1 MTKPQEKNASIVN
14 KETLMAT
21 GMALLFLVCF
31 AGAIWTA
38 YWSLRFGL
46 APRPPLSALQTLL
59 RFLIV
64 TLALFFCWR
73 RTDLLERI
81 ALACAVIAAGSS
93 GLYGLGLNS
102 ITLQVVRPLF
112 HFLAYSL
119 GVVAIIRWFRAKEHR
134 ATHRQGLPLYD
145 LVRGLVTYDK

>member
-21 GMALLFLVCF
+21 GMASLLLVCF

-38 YWSLRFGL
+38 SWSLRFGL
-46 APRPPLSALQTLL
+46 APRPPLSAFQSLA

-64 TLALFFCWR
+64 TLALLFWRR
-73 RTDLLERI
+73 RTDMLERS
-81 ALACAVIAAGSS
+81 ALACTIIAAGSS
-93 GLYGLGLNS
+93 GLYGFGLNS
-102 ITLQVVRPLF
+102 ITLQVVRLLF

-119 GVVAIIRWFRAKEHR
+119 GVVAINWWFRAKRMQSH
-134 ATHRQGLPLYD
+134 T
-145 LVRGLVTYDK
+145 LVKVAA